1 MKKIISLA
9 VCFVMPFVL
18 MGAKTA
24 EDTPPTT
31 SAQAFVLYCPDNNT
45 VICSKN
51 ADEKMKPASTTKIMT
66 SLITL
71 EEAASCNSE
80 VTFKQEMVAEGS
92 SMYLKVGT
100 GFGASLRNS
109 VWLTLT
115 PVPMMQLLICPAW
128 RLFSMMVPLIFRSFQ

>member
-51 ADEKMKPASTTKIMT
+51 ADEKN
-66 SLITL
+66 
-71 EEAASCNSE
+71 EACEHYKNYDISHNA
-80 VTFKQEMVAEGS
+80 
-92 SMYLKVGT
+92 
-100 GFGASLRNS
+100 
-109 VWLTLT
+109 
-115 PVPMMQLLICPAW
+115 
-128 RLFSMMVPLIFRSFQ
+128 

>member
-1 MKKIISLA
+1 MKKIILLA

-51 ADEKMKPASTTKIMT
+51 ADEKM
-66 SLITL
+66 
-71 EEAASCNSE
+71 
-80 VTFKQEMVAEGS
+80 
-92 SMYLKVGT
+92 
-100 GFGASLRNS
+100 
-109 VWLTLT
+109 
-115 PVPMMQLLICPAW
+115 
-128 RLFSMMVPLIFRSFQ
+128 

>member
-51 ADEKMKPASTTKIMT
+51 ADERMKPASTTKIMT

-92 SMYLKVGT
+92 SMYLKVGEKVRLSDL
-100 GFGASLRNS
+100 ASGMMMAS
-109 VWLTLT
+109 VMMRRMRRHIRFRV
-115 PVPMMQLLICPAW
+115 VPK
-128 RLFSMMVPLIFRSFQ
+128 SFHNE

>member
-1 MKKIISLA
+1 
-9 VCFVMPFVL
+9 MPFVL

-51 ADEKMKPASTTKIMT
+51 SDEKMKPASTTKIMT

-71 EEAASCNSE
+71 DEAASCNSE
-80 VTFKQEMVAEGS
+80 VTFKQEMVPRAVRCI
-92 SMYLKVGT
+92 LKSVKKSDFRT
-100 GFGASLRNS
+100 LR
-109 VWLTLT
+109 
-115 PVPMMQLLICPAW
+115 QE
-128 RLFSMMVPLIFRSFQ
+128 

>member
-51 ADEKMKPASTTKIMT
+51 GDERMKPASTTKIMT

-92 SMYLKVGT
+92 SMYLKVGEKVRRT
-100 GFGASLRNS
+100 LR
-109 VWLTLT
+109 
-115 PVPMMQLLICPAW
+115 QE
-128 RLFSMMVPLIFRSFQ
+128 

>member
-1 MKKIISLA
+1 MLCYA
-9 VCFVMPFVL
+9 VCAY
-18 MGAKTA
+18 GRKTA

-51 ADEKMKPASTTKIMT
+51 ADERMKPASTTKIMT

-92 SMYLKVGT
+92 SMYLKVGEKVRT
-100 GFGASLRNS
+100 FGSCVRNDDG
-109 VWLTLT
+109 VG
-115 PVPMMQLLICPAW
+115 
-128 RLFSMMVPLIFRSFQ
+128 

>member
-51 ADEKMKPASTTKIMT
+51 ADEKIKPASTTKIMT

-80 VTFKQEMVAEGS
+80 VTSDYFTS
-92 SMYLKVGT
+92 SP
-100 GFGASLRNS
+100 FNIQLRAFVIFTFLN
-109 VWLTLT
+109 
-115 PVPMMQLLICPAW
+115 VPIQSFDPSSSTIMLPLVLYQRKGI
-128 RLFSMMVPLIFRSFQ
+128 RLCG

>member
-1 MKKIISLA
+1 MKKIILLA

-51 ADEKMKPASTTKIMT
+51 ADEKDETCEYHKDYDISHNA
-66 SLITL
+66 
-71 EEAASCNSE
+71 
-80 VTFKQEMVAEGS
+80 
-92 SMYLKVGT
+92 
-100 GFGASLRNS
+100 
-109 VWLTLT
+109 
-115 PVPMMQLLICPAW
+115 
-128 RLFSMMVPLIFRSFQ
+128 

>member
-1 MKKIISLA
+1 MKKIILLA

-92 SMYLKVGT
+92 SMYLKVGEKVRLSDL
-100 GFGASLRNS
+100 ASG
-109 VWLTLT
+109 
-115 PVPMMQLLICPAW
+115 MMMASGNDAANAAAYTISGSPEKFSQLSLIH
-128 RLFSMMVPLIFRSFQ
+128 I